1 MNVLVLGRGK
11 TGSLV
16 ADVVRER
23 GHHVEVL
30 GRAENE
36 NAAGLTP
43 ERLANVDVVV
53 DFTTPHAVLKNV
65 EACLRAKK
73 PLVIGTTGWYA
84 ELPRVRSMVDQAKVA
99 VLYGGNFSIGVNL
112 FYAIARASTAAAQ
125 YGYDFHIRETHHVHK
140 KDAPSGTAVAIA
152 RVLEKNGAHAEISS
166 VREGENMGRHELRIH
181 SDVDTLTL
189 THQAESRRGFALGA
203 VRAAEWLAAQRHP
216 NLYDFAEI
224 FPELQ

>member
-11 TGSLV
+11 TGALV
-16 ADVVRER
+16 ADVARER
-23 GHHVEVL
+23 GRHVEVL
-30 GRAENE
+30 ARAENE
-36 NAAGLTP
+36 NAAALTA
-43 ERLANVDVVV
+43 ERLANIDVVV
-53 DFTTPHAVLKNV
+53 DFTTPYAVLTNL
-65 EACLRAKK
+65 EACLREKK

-84 ELPRVRSMVDQAKVA
+84 DLPRVRAMVDDAKVA

-112 FYAIARASTAAAQ
+112 FYAVVRASAAAAR
-125 YGYDFHIRETHHVHK
+125 YGYDFHITETHHVHK

-152 RVLEKNGAHAEISS
+152 RVLEQAGAHAEISS
-166 VREGENMGRHELRIH
+166 VREGENMGRHEVQIR
-181 SDVDTLTL
+181 SEVDALTL

-216 NLYDFAEI
+216 KLYDFAEI